1 MILSISFRALVE
13 PPLDGVFEHSSGS
26 KFSLVL
32 PAFLF
37 PLSLFSVLEQSVL
50 ATLLRVSQS
59 HFEAPSGPFLEGSN
73 AGPTHLRSKGY
84 NYVLYSL
91 SVWKEHFSASVS
103 KFYQI
108 PSSAIL
114 DSWVFLSNLRSQ
126 AVALTATIV
135 GFPVEKV
142 SVP

>member
-73 AGPTHLRSKGY
+73 AGPTHLGSKRY
-84 NYVLYSL
+84 NYVLHSL
-91 SVWKEHFSASVS
+91 SVWKDAFQPV
-103 KFYQI
+103 YQYSI
-108 PSSAIL
+108 KIL
-114 DSWVFLSNLRSQ
+114 PVQSW
-126 AVALTATIV
+126 IV
-135 GFPVEKV
+135 GFSKQPEIA
-142 SVP
+142 SSCIDSNHCGLPC